1 MSACPQGKNAL
12 RHDGHVPSAWQPHWG
27 SAKTRGWARNP
38 RPGHRASSCSIA
50 ATTRGRLRGHGT
62 QPPSLPVSA
71 TGRLGRAASA
81 GVKATRRVGP
91 VPQARTPVA
100 FAPKRIPSAP
110 ASTRQSAARKRSAC
124 RYRCAASTL
133 CSGDAYDGI
142 SIPARAWQVL
152 PRALRTTRARRRKQH
167 KVLDRQRWA
176 NEAPRCESSGCAH
189 AGVATALPTV
199 PNTAS
204 ATRLAAGSI

>member
-1 MSACPQGKNAL
+1 MPL
-12 RHDGHVPSAWQPHWG
+12 RHDGHEPSARQPHWG
-27 SAKTRGWARNP
+27 SAKTRGWARSQ

-50 ATTRGRLRGHGT
+50 ATARGRLRGHGA

-100 FAPKRIPSAP
+100 FAPKRVPSAP
-110 ASTRQSAARKRSAC
+110 ASTPMVRRAKAQRLSV
-124 RYRCAASTL
+124 RCAASTL
-133 CSGDAYDGI
+133 RSGDAYDGI
-142 SIPARAWQVL
+142 SIPARARPVL

-167 KVLDRQRWA
+167 KVLDRRRWA
-176 NEAPRCESSGCAH
+176 NEAPRRESSGCSH

-199 PNTAS
+199 PNKAS